1 MSNSKEISLST
12 SIFPIILLVSMLIY
26 NIFNNEWLGTYTF
39 HIILITTAVIVS
51 IIGLINKVTLSEIL
65 VKIYNSVKSIKTPI
79 IILLLVGAL
88 AGTWKVSGVI
98 PAMVYYGVNFIDPS
112 IFLPLTL
119 VVTAIVSLTAGSSYI
134 TSATIG
140 VALVS
145 VGNAFGISPSM
156 TAGAVISG
164 AYFGDKMSPLSD
176 TTNLASAISGT
187 DLYTHIKYMMY
198 TTFPTFIITF
208 VVFCIITLNLSSY
221 TSNDANE
228 IGIISEILEQ
238 DFYISPILFAIPA
251 SVLILAYLKVKPVIA
266 LSLGVLFAIIFSVIF
281 QINIL
286 DQINWTT
293 SKAILSSVFTYTEI
307 ALPEHIQFSENP
319 KLLEGITDLYTRGG
333 MESMLWVILL
343 TTCAMIFGGAMEAI
357 GALNKITNELL
368 KLADSAFG
376 LIASTVASCLG
387 VNLFASDQY
396 LAIIIPGKMFKN
408 AFEENNLAPEN
419 LSRTLEDSGTVT
431 SALIPWNTCGAYHY
445 GVLGVSVVD
454 YFIYA
459 VFNWLSPVMT
469 LIYAGIGIKL
479 RSITRQT
486 NL

>member
-1 MSNSKEISLST
+1 MSNSKKIGLST
-12 SIFPIILLVSMLIY
+12 SIFPIILLVSMLVY
-26 NIFNNEWLGTYTF
+26 NIFNNEWLGAYTF
-39 HIILITTAVIVS
+39 HIILLITALTVS
-51 IIGLINKVTLSEIL
+51 IIGLIMKVSIVEIL
-65 VKIYNSVKSIKTPI
+65 IKIYESVKSIKTPI

-98 PAMVYYGVNFIDPS
+98 PAMVYYGINFIDPS
-112 IFLPLTL
+112 VFLPLTL
-119 VVTAIVSLTAGSSYI
+119 VITAIVSLTAGSSYI

-145 VGNAFGISPSM
+145 VGNAFNIPPSM

-208 VVFCIITLNLSSY
+208 IVFCIITLNLNSS
-221 TSNDANE
+221 TSNDAIE
-228 IGIISEILEQ
+228 IGMISEILKK
-238 DFYISPILFAIPA
+238 DFYISPILFVIPA

-281 QINIL
+281 QSNIL
-286 DQINWTT
+286 EQIDVST
-293 SKAILSSVFTYTEI
+293 SKAIFSSVFTFTEI
-307 ALPEHIQFSENP
+307 PLELTYSGENT
-319 KLLEGITDLYTRGG
+319 KLLEGINDLYTRGG
-333 MESMLWVILL
+333 MESMFWVILL
-343 TTCAMIFGGAMEAI
+343 TICAMVFGGAMEAI

-376 LIASTVASCLG
+376 LVASTVASCLG

-408 AFEENNLAPEN
+408 AYEEYNLAPEN

-445 GVLGVSVVD
+445 GVLGVSVLD

-459 VFNWLSPVMT
+459 IFNWLSPIMT
-469 LIYAGIGIKL
+469 IIYAGIDIKI
-479 RSITRQT
+479 RSINSKT
-486 NL
+486 N